1 MKQMTSIRLWFM
13 QTFLMMAFI
22 SSLILFIGL
31 QIYIYLEPDS
41 GLTTTLTFWL
51 WLYCFIVLAGAGLYF
66 SLRGSYLIKGRLSD
80 ILLFITTLRRGKFTD
95 RITTYEK
102 DEIGLISEELNQ
114 LAEYLQEQVHS
125 LQRLAEEKTEL
136 SKTAKAAATMEER
149 QRLARDLHDVVSQQL
164 FALSMMSSASLRLF
178 DQDPEK
184 ARKQLEQISE
194 IAGKAQGEM
203 RALLLH
209 LRPVQLSGE
218 SLCEGIVKLIQ
229 ELKHKTSLTFEAS
242 VDEIENLSNAAEEHI
257 FRIVQEALS
266 NILRHA
272 DATKVKLLLTEE
284 SGYIQLYIGD
294 NGKGFDIHEER
305 MASYGLKT
313 MRERCEQ
320 IGGTYNIR
328 SKTQEGTYI
337 EIRIPALR
345 REE

>member
-1 MKQMTSIRLWFM
+1 MTSIRLWFI

-22 SSLILFIGL
+22 TSLIFFIGL
-31 QIYIYLEPDS
+31 QIFLFVVPDS
-41 GLTTTLTFWL
+41 GLSTAMTFWF
-51 WLYCFIVLAGAGLYF
+51 WLYSFVIMAAVGFYF
-66 SLRGSYLIKGRLSD
+66 SLRGSYVIKGRLGD
-80 ILLFITTLRRGKFTD
+80 ILLFIATLRRGKFTE
-95 RITTYEK
+95 RIQTDEK

-114 LAEYLQEQVHS
+114 LSEYLQDQVHS

-136 SKTAKAAATMEER
+136 SKTAKSAATMEER

-164 FALSMMSSASLRLF
+164 FALSMMSSASLRCF

-218 SLCEGIVKLIQ
+218 SLCEGIIKLIR
-229 ELKHKTSLTFEAS
+229 ELKQKTNLAFEAS
-242 VDEIENLSNAAEEHI
+242 VDEIEHISQAAEEHI

-272 DATKVKLLLTEE
+272 DATKVKLVLAEE
-284 SGYIQLYIGD
+284 NRYIHLYIGD
-294 NGKGFDIHEER
+294 DGKGFDIHEEK

-328 SKTQEGTYI
+328 SKANEGTYI

>member
-1 MKQMTSIRLWFM
+1 MTSIRLWFI
-13 QTFLMMAFI
+13 QTFLMMSFI
-22 SSLILFIGL
+22 TSLIIFIGL
-31 QIYIYLEPDS
+31 QVFLFVVPDN
-41 GLTTTLTFWL
+41 GLSTSMTFWL
-51 WLYCFIVLAGAGLYF
+51 WLYSFVIMAAVGFYF
-66 SLRGSYLIKGRLSD
+66 SLRGSYIIKGRLSD
-80 ILLFITTLRRGKFTD
+80 ILLLIATLRRGKFTE
-95 RITTYEK
+95 RIMTNEK

-114 LAEYLQEQVHS
+114 LSEYLQEQVHS
-125 LQRLAEEKTEL
+125 LQKLAEEKTEL
-136 SKTAKAAATMEER
+136 SRTAKSAAIMEER

-164 FALSMMSSASLRLF
+164 FALSMMSSASLRWF
-178 DQDPEK
+178 DLEPEK

-229 ELKHKTSLTFEAS
+229 ELKQKTGLAFEAS
-242 VDEIENLSNAAEEHI
+242 IDEIENISQAAEEHI

-272 DATKVKLLLTEE
+272 DATKVKVLLTEE
-284 SGYIQLYIGD
+284 NQTIHLYIGD
-294 NGKGFDIHEER
+294 DGKGFDIHEEK

-320 IGGTYNIR
+320 IGGTYTIR
-328 SKTQEGTYI
+328 SKEKEGTYI
-337 EIRIPALR
+337 EIRIPAIR

>member
-1 MKQMTSIRLWFM
+1 MTSIRFWFI
-13 QTFLMMAFI
+13 QTFMILAFI
-22 SSLILFIGL
+22 ASLILFIGL
-31 QIYIYLEPDS
+31 QIYLYLFPDS
-41 GLTTTLTFWL
+41 GLTTTMTFWL
-51 WLYCFIVLAGAGLYF
+51 WLYCFAIFTASGFYF
-66 SLRGSYLIKGRLSD
+66 SLRGSYLIKGRLTD
-80 ILLFITTLRRGKFTD
+80 ILLFITTMRRGRFTD
-95 RITTYEK
+95 RMPTNEK
-102 DEIGLISEELNQ
+102 DEIGLISEELNH
-114 LAEYLQEQVHS
+114 LSEYLQEQVQS

-136 SKTAKAAATMEER
+136 SKTAKSAAIMEER

-164 FALSMMSSASLRLF
+164 FALSMMSSASLRWF
-178 DQDPEK
+178 DQEPEK

-194 IAGKAQGEM
+194 IAGKAQEEM

-229 ELKHKTSLTFEAS
+229 ELKHKTTLTFEAS
-242 VDEIENLSNAAEEHI
+242 VDEIDHLSKAAEEHI

-272 DATKVKLLLTEE
+272 DATRVKLVLSEE
-284 SGYIQLYIGD
+284 NGYIHLYIGD

-305 MASYGLKT
+305 MTSYGLKT

-328 SKTQEGTYI
+328 SKENEGTYI
-337 EIRIPALR
+337 EIRIPAMR
-345 REE
+345 RET

>member
-1 MKQMTSIRLWFM
+1 MTSIRLWFI

-22 SSLILFIGL
+22 TSLILFIGL
-31 QIYIYLEPDS
+31 QIFLFMVPDS
-41 GLTTTLTFWL
+41 GLSTSMTFWFS
-51 WLYCFIVLAGAGLYF
+51 LYSFVVLSAVGFYF
-66 SLRGSYLIKGRLSD
+66 SLRGSYTIKGRLSD
-80 ILLFITTLRRGKFTD
+80 ILLFIATLRRGKFTE
-95 RITTYEK
+95 RIITDEK

-114 LAEYLQEQVHS
+114 LSEYLQEQVHS
-125 LQRLAEEKTEL
+125 LQKMAEEKTEL
-136 SKTAKAAATMEER
+136 SKTAKSAAIMEER

-164 FALSMMSSASLRLF
+164 FALSMMSSASLRWF
-178 DQDPEK
+178 DQEPEK

-229 ELKHKTSLTFEAS
+229 ELKQKTNLEFEAS
-242 VDEIENLSNAAEEHI
+242 IDEIENISQAAEEHI

-272 DATKVKLLLTEE
+272 DAAKVKILLAEE
-284 SGYIQLYIGD
+284 NQTIHLYIGD
-294 NGKGFDIHEER
+294 DGKGFDIHEEK

-320 IGGTYNIR
+320 IGGTYTIR
-328 SKTQEGTYI
+328 SKENEGTYI
-337 EIRIPALR
+337 EIRIPAMR

>member
-1 MKQMTSIRLWFM
+1 MASIRLWFI

-22 SSLILFIGL
+22 TSLILFIGL
-31 QIYIYLEPDS
+31 QIFLILVPDS
-41 GLTTTLTFWL
+41 GLSTAMTFWF
-51 WLYCFIVLAGAGLYF
+51 WLYSFVIMAGVGFYF
-66 SLRGSYLIKGRLSD
+66 SIRGSYVIKGRLGD
-80 ILLFITTLRRGKFTD
+80 ILLFIATLRRGKFTE
-95 RITTYEK
+95 RIKMNER

-114 LAEYLQEQVHS
+114 LSEYLQEQVYS

-136 SKTAKAAATMEER
+136 SKTAKSAAVMEER

-164 FALSMMSSASLRLF
+164 FALSMMSSASLRWF
-178 DQDPEK
+178 DLEPEK
-184 ARKQLEQISE
+184 ARKQLEQISD

-218 SLCEGIVKLIQ
+218 SLCEGIIKLIR
-229 ELKHKTSLTFEAS
+229 ELKQKTNLAFEAS
-242 VDEIENLSNAAEEHI
+242 IDEIEHLSQAAEEHI

-284 SGYIQLYIGD
+284 NQYIHLYIGD
-294 NGKGFDIHEER
+294 DGKGFDIHEER

-328 SKTQEGTYI
+328 SKTDEGTYI

>member
-1 MKQMTSIRLWFM
+1 MTSIRLWFI

-22 SSLILFIGL
+22 TSLILFIGL
-31 QIYIYLEPDS
+31 QIFIFIVPDS
-41 GLTTTLTFWL
+41 GVTTSMTFWL
-51 WLYCFIVLAGAGLYF
+51 WLYSFIIMSAVGFYF
-66 SLRGSYLIKGRLSD
+66 SLRGSYTIKGRLSD
-80 ILLFITTLRRGKFTD
+80 ILLLIATLRRGKFTE
-95 RITTYEK
+95 RIITDEK

-114 LAEYLQEQVHS
+114 LSEYLQEQVHS
-125 LQRLAEEKTEL
+125 LQKLAEEKTEL
-136 SKTAKAAATMEER
+136 SRTAKSAAIMEER

-164 FALSMMSSASLRLF
+164 FALSMMSSASLRWF
-178 DQDPEK
+178 DQEPEK
-184 ARKQLEQISE
+184 ARQQLEQISE

-229 ELKHKTSLTFEAS
+229 ELKQKTNLAFEAS
-242 VDEIENLSNAAEEHI
+242 IDEIENISQAAEEHI

-272 DATKVKLLLTEE
+272 DAAKVKIMLAEE
-284 SGYIQLYIGD
+284 NHTIHLYIGD
-294 NGKGFDIHEER
+294 DGKGFDIHEEK

-328 SKTQEGTYI
+328 SKENEGTYI
-337 EIRIPALR
+337 EIRIPAMR
-345 REE
+345 RE

>member
-1 MKQMTSIRLWFM
+1 MTSIRLWFI

-22 SSLILFIGL
+22 TSLILFIGL
-31 QIYIYLEPDS
+31 QIFLFMVPDS
-41 GLTTTLTFWL
+41 GLSTSMTFWF
-51 WLYCFIVLAGAGLYF
+51 WLYSFVVLSAVGFYF
-66 SLRGSYLIKGRLSD
+66 SLRGSYTIKGRLSD
-80 ILLFITTLRRGKFTD
+80 ILLFIATLRRGKFTE
-95 RITTYEK
+95 RIITDEK

-114 LAEYLQEQVHS
+114 LSEYLQEQVHS
-125 LQRLAEEKTEL
+125 LQKMAEEKTEL
-136 SKTAKAAATMEER
+136 SKTAKSAAIMEER

-164 FALSMMSSASLRLF
+164 FALSMMSSASLRWF
-178 DQDPEK
+178 DQEPEK

-229 ELKHKTSLTFEAS
+229 ELKQKTNLEFEAS
-242 VDEIENLSNAAEEHI
+242 IDEIENISQAAEEHI

-272 DATKVKLLLTEE
+272 DAAKVKILLAEE
-284 SGYIQLYIGD
+284 NQTIHLYIGD
-294 NGKGFDIHEER
+294 DGKGFDIHEEK

-320 IGGTYNIR
+320 IGGTYTIR
-328 SKTQEGTYI
+328 SKENEGTYI
-337 EIRIPALR
+337 EIRIPAMR

>member
-1 MKQMTSIRLWFM
+1 
-13 QTFLMMAFI
+13 MMAFI
-22 SSLILFIGL
+22 SSLIFFIGL
-31 QIYIYLEPDS
+31 QIYLYLVQGS
-41 GLTTTLTFWL
+41 VLTTAVTFWL
-51 WLYCFIVLAGAGLYF
+51 WLYNFLILSAVGFYF
-66 SLRGSYLIKGRLSD
+66 SLKGSQAIKGRLSD
-80 ILLFITTLRRGKFTD
+80 ILLHVTALRRGKYAEK
-95 RITTYEK
+95 IHVHEK
-102 DEIGLISEELNQ
+102 DEFGLISDELNQ
-114 LAEYLQEQVHS
+114 LSENLQEQVYS
-125 LQRLAEEKTEL
+125 LQQLAEEKTEL

-164 FALSMMSSASLRLF
+164 FALSMMSSASLKLF
-178 DQDPEK
+178 DRDPEK
-184 ARKQLEQISE
+184 ARTQLEQISE

-218 SLCEGIVKLIQ
+218 SLCEGIIKLLR
-229 ELKHKTSLTFEAS
+229 ELKQKTSLIFEAS
-242 VDEIENLSNAAEEHI
+242 VDEIEQISQAAEEHI

-272 DATKVKLLLTEE
+272 DASKVKLTLTEE
-284 SGYIQLYIGD
+284 GNQIYLFISD
-294 NGKGFDIHEER
+294 NGKGFDIHEEK

-328 SKTQEGTYI
+328 SKEQEGTYI
-337 EIRIPALR
+337 EIRIPAMR